1 MAKKKVIPTPEVE
14 EIRELRTQYKGF
26 YNILKM
32 VEQPKDQEFYDD
44 KFAVA
49 IKAPYHIKRTGSA
62 ARIIDIASAAIDT
75 SNPVVFCE
83 PRKKNE
89 KEIARAL
96 KRAKLFN
103 HWIQFIISEIEEAK
117 MNLFLRGEAFF
128 QVDYNDNYDKE
139 DESALPV
146 IISAPDPMIIYADPQ
161 ESRGLPAKVIKSCNM
176 NVGQVKQLFPTW
188 TNPNKRKL
196 NDVSGVEYLFYI
208 DAGTRYIEADKER
221 LLGPQPNIFGFVPIV
236 HCYSGFGK
244 RSPEGKPE
252 TLVVGRLR
260 KSRGRL
266 EEECEIESRLDS
278 IIGLF
283 ANPVLKLRQ
292 VLPDNQASAEPEE
305 DSIRFVPGANITEPY
320 GWQIEIHQAQ
330 VPGPQMYQ
338 HLYSIRSAL
347 GLETPNIAMGLPSTS
362 RATGR
367 QEDIYAE
374 QYTKQYRTLRNN
386 LAKATATALSMAL
399 RILDTVPG
407 LLPITV
413 RATTLKDGKE
423 IREEET
429 VTKEDIDGYYDC
441 RVEFRAADEL
451 VEDRKVMLGRTLVG
465 EGRIDWKSFLIDYC
479 GYSQE
484 KADETINQTI
494 ADKVIFSDAMM
505 GIVAQEALEKA
516 GMERYLKQ
524 MQQQAQ
530 MQGQM
535 GQGAPAG
542 GQGMPQGQGQPMI
555 QGQGGIQGQQIQR
568 PSEAQNPIAR
578 DIIRQILEQTPVGVR
593 NPPRQ

>member
-1 MAKKKVIPTPEVE
+1 MAKKKVIPTPEIQ
-14 EIRELRTQYKGF
+14 EIRELKEQYKAF
-26 YNILKM
+26 YSTKIN
-32 VEQPKDQEFYDD
+32 EQEADQEFYDD
-44 KFAVA
+44 KFPVA
-49 IKAPYHIKRTGSA
+49 IKKPYHIKRTGSA
-62 ARIIDIASAAIDT
+62 ARIIDIACATIDT

-96 KRAKLFN
+96 KRAKLLN
-103 HWIQFIISEIEEAK
+103 HWIQFFIPEINEAK
-117 MNLFLRGEAFF
+117 MNLFLRGESFF
-128 QVDYNDNYDKE
+128 QVDYNDAYDKE
-139 DESALPV
+139 DSCLPV

-161 ESRGLPAKVIKSCNM
+161 ESDGLPARVIKSCNM

-188 TNPNKRKL
+188 TNPRKRKL
-196 NDVSGVEYLFYI
+196 NDKSGVEYLAYW
-208 DAGTRYIEADKER
+208 DAGTRYIEAEKET
-221 LLGPQPNIFGFVPIV
+221 LLGPQTNIFNLVPFV

-260 KSRGRL
+260 KIRGRL

-283 ANPVLKLRQ
+283 ANPVVRLEPTI
-292 VLPDNQASAEPEE
+292 PDAGEPPDE
-305 DSIRFVPGANITEPY
+305 DSIRYVPGAVIQGSY
-320 GWQIEIHQAQ
+320 GWKVFIEQPA

-338 HLYSIRSAL
+338 HLYQIRSAL

-386 LAKATATALSMAL
+386 LAKATAQTLSMAL
-399 RILDTVPG
+399 KILDTVPG

-429 VTKEDIDGYYDC
+429 VTKDDIDGYYDC
-441 RVEFRAADEL
+441 RVEFRAEDEIT
-451 VEDRKVMLGRTLVG
+451 EDRLINMGRLLVG
-465 EGRIDWKSFLIDYC
+465 EGRIDWRTFLIDYC

-484 KADETINQTI
+484 KADEVINQTI
-494 ADKVIFSDAMM
+494 ADKAIFSEPLM
-505 GIVAQEALEKA
+505 GIIVQEAMEKA
-516 GMERYLKQ
+516 GMEHYLQ
-524 MQQQAQ
+524 AMQQQTQ
-530 MQGQM
+530 MQA
-535 GQGAPAG
+535 GQGQPTG
-542 GQGMPQGQGQPMI
+542 GQGMLQGQPMI
-555 QGQGGIQGQQIQR
+555 QGGTQGQQIQR

-578 DIIRQILEQTPVGVR
+578 DIIRQVLEQTPVGIRRSPTQGV
-593 NPPRQ
+593 

>member
-1 MAKKKVIPTPEVE
+1 MAKKKVIPTPEIQ
-14 EIRELRTQYKGF
+14 EIRELKEQYKAF
-26 YNILKM
+26 YSTKIN
-32 VEQPKDQEFYDD
+32 EQEADQEFYDD
-44 KFAVA
+44 KFPVA
-49 IKAPYHIKRTGSA
+49 IKKPYHIKRTGSA
-62 ARIIDIASAAIDT
+62 ARIIDIACATIDT

-96 KRAKLFN
+96 KRAKLLN
-103 HWIQFIISEIEEAK
+103 HWIQFFIPEINEAK
-117 MNLFLRGEAFF
+117 MNLFLRGESFF
-128 QVDYNDNYDKE
+128 QVDYNDAYDKE
-139 DESALPV
+139 DSCLPV

-161 ESRGLPAKVIKSCNM
+161 ESDGLPARVIKSCNM

-188 TNPNKRKL
+188 TNPRKRKL
-196 NDVSGVEYLFYI
+196 NDTSGVEYLAYW
-208 DAGTRYIEADKER
+208 DAGTRYIEAEKET
-221 LLGPQPNIFGFVPIV
+221 LLGPQTNIFNLVPFV

-260 KSRGRL
+260 KIRGRL

-283 ANPVLKLRQ
+283 ANPVVRLEPTI
-292 VLPDNQASAEPEE
+292 PDAGEPPDE
-305 DSIRFVPGANITEPY
+305 DSIRYVPGAVIQGSY
-320 GWQIEIHQAQ
+320 GWKVFIEQPA

-338 HLYSIRSAL
+338 HLYQIRSAL

-386 LAKATATALSMAL
+386 LAKATAQTLSMAL
-399 RILDTVPG
+399 KILDTVPG

-429 VTKEDIDGYYDC
+429 VTKDDIDGYYDC
-441 RVEFRAADEL
+441 RVEFRAEDEIT
-451 VEDRKVMLGRTLVG
+451 EDRLINMGRLLVG
-465 EGRIDWKSFLIDYC
+465 EGRIDWRTFLIDYC

-484 KADETINQTI
+484 KADEVINQTI
-494 ADKVIFSDAMM
+494 ADKAIFSEPLM
-505 GIVAQEALEKA
+505 GIIVQEAMEKA
-516 GMERYLKQ
+516 GMEHYLQ
-524 MQQQAQ
+524 AMQQQTQ
-530 MQGQM
+530 MQA
-535 GQGAPAG
+535 GQGQPTG
-542 GQGMPQGQGQPMI
+542 GQGMLQGQPMI
-555 QGQGGIQGQQIQR
+555 QGGTQGQQIQR

-578 DIIRQILEQTPVGVR
+578 DIIRQVLEQTPVGIRRSPTQGV
-593 NPPRQ
+593 

>member
-1 MAKKKVIPTPEVE
+1 MAKKKVIPTPEIQ
-14 EIRELRTQYKGF
+14 EIRELKEQYKAF
-26 YNILKM
+26 YSTKIN
-32 VEQPKDQEFYDD
+32 EQEADQEFYDD
-44 KFAVA
+44 KFPVA
-49 IKAPYHIKRTGSA
+49 IKKPYHIKRTGSA
-62 ARIIDIASAAIDT
+62 ARIIDIACATIDT

-96 KRAKLFN
+96 KRAKLLN
-103 HWIQFIISEIEEAK
+103 HWIQFFIPEINEAK
-117 MNLFLRGEAFF
+117 MNLFLRGESFF
-128 QVDYNDNYDKE
+128 QVDYNDAYDKE
-139 DESALPV
+139 DNSCLPV

-161 ESRGLPAKVIKSCNM
+161 ESDGLPARVIKSCNM

-188 TNPNKRKL
+188 TNPRKRKL
-196 NDVSGVEYLFYI
+196 NDKSGVEYLAYW
-208 DAGTRYIEADKER
+208 DAGTRYIEADKET
-221 LLGPQPNIFGFVPIV
+221 LLGPQTNIFNLVPFA

-260 KSRGRL
+260 KIRGRL

-283 ANPVLKLRQ
+283 ANPVVRLEPTI
-292 VLPDNQASAEPEE
+292 PDAGEPPDE
-305 DSIRFVPGANITEPY
+305 DSIRYVPGAVIQGSY
-320 GWQIEIHQAQ
+320 GWKVFIEQPA

-338 HLYSIRSAL
+338 HLYQIRSAL

-386 LAKATATALSMAL
+386 LAKATAQTLSMAL
-399 RILDTVPG
+399 KILDTVPG

-429 VTKEDIDGYYDC
+429 VTKDDIDGYYDC
-441 RVEFRAADEL
+441 RVEFKVEDEFGKNFIMYERLANEGRASWKSLLIKGMDYTEDAADEEINETL
-451 VEDRKVMLGRTLVG
+451 AEMAWRTNPQML
-465 EGRIDWKSFLIDYC
+465 
-479 GYSQE
+479 
-484 KADETINQTI
+484 
-494 ADKVIFSDAMM
+494 AM
-505 GIVAQEALEKA
+505 VLQEAMEKS
-516 GMERYLKQ
+516 GMNSTLRKMEEE
-524 MQQQAQ
+524 AQ
-530 MQGQM
+530 RNAQM

-542 GQGMPQGQGQPMI
+542 GQPMSQGQGQPVV
-555 QGQGGIQGQQIQR
+555 QGQGEMGQQMR
-568 PSEAQNPIAR
+568 PSEAENPIAR
-578 DIIRQILEQTPVGVR
+578 EIIRQRLEQTASGTRMPPGVR
-593 NPPRQ
+593 R

>member
-1 MAKKKVIPTPEVE
+1 MAKKKVIPTPEIQ
-14 EIRELRTQYKGF
+14 EIRELKEEQYKAF
-26 YNILKM
+26 YSTKIK
-32 VEQPKDQEFYDD
+32 EQKADQEFYDD
-44 KFAVA
+44 KFSVA
-49 IKAPYHIKRTGSA
+49 IKKPYHIKRTGSA
-62 ARIIDIASAAIDT
+62 ARIIDIACATIDT

-96 KRAKLFN
+96 KRAKLLN
-103 HWIQFIISEIEEAK
+103 HWIQFFIPEINEAK
-117 MNLFLRGEAFF
+117 MNLFLRGESFF
-128 QVDYNDNYDKE
+128 QVDYNDAYDKE
-139 DESALPV
+139 DNSCLPV

-161 ESRGLPAKVIKSCNM
+161 ESNGLPARVIKSCNM

-188 TNPNKRKL
+188 TNPRKRKL
-196 NDVSGVEYLFYI
+196 NDKSGVEYLAYW
-208 DAGTRYIEADKER
+208 DAGTRYIEADKET
-221 LLGPQPNIFGFVPIV
+221 LLGPQTNIFNLVPFA

-260 KSRGRL
+260 KIRGRL

-283 ANPVLKLRQ
+283 ANPVVRLEPTI
-292 VLPDNQASAEPEE
+292 PDAGEPPDE
-305 DSIRFVPGANITEPY
+305 DSIRYVPGAVIQGSY
-320 GWQIEIHQAQ
+320 GWKVFIEQPA

-338 HLYSIRSAL
+338 HLYQIRSAL

-386 LAKATATALSMAL
+386 LAKATAQTLSMAL
-399 RILDTVPG
+399 KILDTVPG

-429 VTKEDIDGYYDC
+429 VTKNDIDGYYEC
-441 RVEFRAADEL
+441 RVEFRAEDEIT
-451 VEDRKVMLGRTLVG
+451 EDRLINMGRLLVG
-465 EGRIDWKSFLIDYC
+465 EGRIDWRTFLIDYC

-484 KADETINQTI
+484 KADEVINQTI
-494 ADKVIFSDAMM
+494 ADKAIFSEPLM
-505 GIVAQEALEKA
+505 GIIVQEAMEKA
-516 GMERYLKQ
+516 GMEHYLQ
-524 MQQQAQ
+524 AMQQQTQ
-530 MQGQM
+530 MQA
-535 GQGAPAG
+535 GQGQSTG
-542 GQGMPQGQGQPMI
+542 GQGMLQGQPVI
-555 QGQGGIQGQQIQR
+555 QGGTQGQQIQR

-578 DIIRQILEQTPVGVR
+578 DIIRQVLEQTPVGIRRSPTQGV
-593 NPPRQ
+593 